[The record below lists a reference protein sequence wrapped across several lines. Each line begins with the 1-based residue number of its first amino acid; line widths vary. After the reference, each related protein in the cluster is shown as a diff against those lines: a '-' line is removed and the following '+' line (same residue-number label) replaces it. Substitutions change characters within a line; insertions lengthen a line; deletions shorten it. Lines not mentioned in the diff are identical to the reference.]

1 MGASTNIYIIIRA
14 TVMEFIL
21 LVAAEGCVS
30 SMPYLEIAAR
40 IQSLVKMILLVL
52 LMFIS
57 VSSSQEQTPECSTSN
72 AALAA
77 HTSCQWAVGNIT
89 LRTFSVDQY
98 ELVCNDSECN
108 NIYRSYVRDCFPV
121 SLSDS

>member
-14 TVMEFIL
+14 AVMKFIL

-30 SMPYLEIAAR
+30 SMPYLEIAG
-40 IQSLVKMILLVL
+40 QSFVKMILLVL

-57 VSSSQEQTPECSTSN
+57 VASSQEQTPKCSSSDAVLTT
-72 AALAA
+72 
-77 HTSCQWAVGNIT
+77 HTSCQWAMGNIT
-89 LRTFSVDQY
+89 LRTFSIDQY
-98 ELVCNDSECN
+98 ELDCNNSECN

>member
-1 MGASTNIYIIIRA
+1 MK
-14 TVMEFIL
+14 FIL
-21 LVAAEGCVS
+21 LIAAEGCVS
-30 SMPYLEIAAR
+30 STPYLEIAG
-40 IQSLVKMILLVL
+40 QCFVKMILLVL

-57 VSSSQEQTPECSTSN
+57 VASSQEQTPECSSSG

-89 LRTFSVDQY
+89 LGTFSIDQY